1 MLTVPEIRNQQEL
14 VKKGKI
20 FKENGAAKL
29 QIYELKE
36 MEIKFQ

>member
-20 FKENGAAKL
+20 FKENGAIKL
-29 QIYELKE
+29 QIL
-36 MEIKFQ
+36 